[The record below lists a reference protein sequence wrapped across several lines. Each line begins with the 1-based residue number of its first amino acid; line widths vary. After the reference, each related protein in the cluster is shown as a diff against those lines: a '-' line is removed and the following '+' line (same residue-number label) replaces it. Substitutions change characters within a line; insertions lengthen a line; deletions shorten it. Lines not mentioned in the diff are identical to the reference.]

1 MKPSLKRPDAVM
13 RHHSRQSGF
22 TLIEVLVSLLILM
35 IVSGAVFEQ
44 IDQMQKRSAS
54 EAVKLDQAQQARD
67 FLDQTVRDLHMSG
80 YPSPSMYTPPPP
92 PNNIPNNMV
101 ANGLIS
107 VSPTQL
113 VFEGDVN
120 NDGNVYSVNI
130 GYVAADPNDSSCP
143 CVRRNAV
150 LKLNEDSLYQPL
162 SDPTQG
168 YTEATNVF
176 PPGTGAGQSGENLFA
191 YYDQNGVPV
200 AIGNGTNIETPAAN
214 PGASGPA
221 GQTGQDIINSIKTI
235 KVNLSLLGRDAGT
248 GGQDRTSLSA
258 TIKVN

>member
-1 MKPSLKRPDAVM
+1 MQHRS
-13 RHHSRQSGF
+13 HQSGF
-22 TLIEVLVSLLILM
+22 TLIEVLVSLFILGV
-35 IVSGAVFEQ
+35 VSGAVFQQ
-44 IDQMQKRSAS
+44 INQMQRRSAS

-80 YPSPSMYTPPPP
+80 YPSSSMYTNPPV
-92 PNNIPNNMV
+92 NLSLV
-101 ANGLIS
+101 ANGLVS
-107 VSPTQL
+107 VSPAQL

-150 LKLNEDSLYQPL
+150 HKNNADSLNQPL
-162 SDPTQG
+162 IDATQG

-176 PPGTGAGQSGENLFA
+176 PPGTGAGQSGENLFE

-200 AIGNGTNIETPAAN
+200 TIGNGTNIDAPPAN
-214 PGASGPA
+214 PGDPS
-221 GQTGQDIINSIKTI
+221 GQDIINSIKTI